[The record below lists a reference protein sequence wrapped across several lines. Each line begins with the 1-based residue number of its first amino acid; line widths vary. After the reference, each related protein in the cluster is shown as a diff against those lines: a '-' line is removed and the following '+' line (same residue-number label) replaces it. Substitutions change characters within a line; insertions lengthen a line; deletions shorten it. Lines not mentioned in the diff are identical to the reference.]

1 MSKLAATWSL
11 IALTACGG
19 STASGGDAGHTR
31 DAGHE
36 RDSGADSGN
45 TTGCPTAQPSA
56 GSACESPTLSCE
68 YGSDPAISCD
78 TVMTCEGTAW
88 KQTQAPATSGC
99 SKTNSA
105 ACPAT
110 FAAATGPMGQSCGA
124 PVSCYYTEARCSCQQ
139 VCLGACG
146 APIDVGPAPL
156 TWVCDIPTTTGCPIP
171 RPRLG
176 TSCTVDPL
184 VCDYGGC
191 EGNLTMQC
199 QAGTWLAIGSECPG

>member
-1 MSKLAATWSL
+1 
-11 IALTACGG
+11 
-19 STASGGDAGHTR
+19 
-31 DAGHE
+31 
-36 RDSGADSGN
+36 
-45 TTGCPTAQPSA
+45 
-56 GSACESPTLSCE
+56 
-68 YGSDPAISCD
+68 
-78 TVMTCEGTAW
+78 
-88 KQTQAPATSGC
+88 
-99 SKTNSA
+99 
-105 ACPAT
+105 
-110 FAAATGPMGQSCGA
+110 MGQSCGA

-146 APIDVGPAPL
+146 APIDGGPAPL